1 MPLLLVASPI
11 IPLQTIQSLSNA
23 QLFSLSRRQFGQ
35 ETPRKCGFPRDQG
48 TDSIRNSKV
57 YGPLTI
63 RTGERLVG
71 FYLPPRWKILLDS
84 QPVNYSSFRSWQEM
98 EGVFLEDR

>member
-23 QLFSLSRRQFGQ
+23 QLFSLSRRQFRQ
-35 ETPRKCGFPRDQG
+35 EPPRKCGFSRDQ
-48 TDSIRNSKV
+48 
-57 YGPLTI
+57 
-63 RTGERLVG
+63 GERLVG

-84 QPVNYSSFRSWQEM
+84 QPVNYSGFRSWQEM
-98 EGVFLEDR
+98 EAWKCNRYDRGSHGLTRAEDQAR